1 MAQAISSKY
10 RVTVKGPLLV
20 KGDKNLMKG
29 VKKALI
35 KVGKDVTDE
44 VQKRTPN
51 KTGTLRRNIK
61 EGKPTISKTNAEI
74 TISSGSSHGGATGV
88 KTNSIGDVI
97 YALWIETGRRKGSA
111 AMRKPK
117 GGYKMFEKAEKEV
130 TKPKNI
136 KDMGKTIAKQLGG
149 R

>member
-1 MAQAISSKY
+1 MAKAISSKY
-10 RVTVKGPLLV
+10 RITVKGPLLV

-29 VKKALI
+29 VKKGLI
-35 KVGKDVTDE
+35 KVGQSVTDE
-44 VQKRTPN
+44 VKKNTPE

-61 EGKPTISKTNAEI
+61 EGRPTISKTAAEI

-88 KTNSIGDVI
+88 KTNSMGDVI
-97 YALWIETGRRKGSA
+97 YALWVETGRRKGSV
-111 AMRKPK
+111 MRKRK

-136 KDMGKTIAKQLGG
+136 KNMGKIIAKQLGG
-149 R
+149 